1 MPKEFNAV
9 KKLLTAAL
17 AVAAVAAGTSAATA
31 APVVTTTNAISSS
44 FADTFADPSI
54 IQGRDGYWYAYA
66 TSDPLVANGPFGLMH
81 MARTKDFS
89 SWEYLGT
96 VFTDQTKPAWAA
108 PGSFFWA
115 PDIRYFGGRYVMY
128 FTVTDTAA
136 NPGGDPAI
144 GVATAPTPAGPW
156 TATDGPVVAPQPGRR
171 RRLLRHHRPG
181 SAYRGRRQAV
191 PLLRRFLRR
200 HLRHRA
206 LARRYACGRLRR
218 PR

>member
-1 MPKEFNAV
+1 VPPRKFLAAACAV
-9 KKLLTAAL
+9 VALTAGTT
-17 AVAAVAAGTSAATA
+17 AAVAAPD
-31 APVVTTTNAISSS
+31 PVVKTTNAISSS

-54 IQGRDGYWYAYA
+54 MQGRDGYWYAYA

-96 VFTDQTKPAWAA
+96 VFDDQTKPAWAA

-128 FTVTDTAA
+128 FTVTDTVA

-144 GVATAPTPAGPW
+144 GVAT
-156 TATDGPVVAPQPGRR
+156 GRCD
-171 RRLLRHHRPG
+171 
-181 SAYRGRRQAV
+181 QASW
-191 PLLRRFLRR
+191 
-200 HLRHRA
+200 
-206 LARRYACGRLRR
+206 
-218 PR
+218 